1 MSALNSLYGDLSSAK
16 SLSIPSFFS
25 SAEAQKAEEM
35 GPQLPEKETRFDLG
49 EFESLLNR
57 LEASKGRQLRQK
69 ATEGRKDIFSK
80 GLASMM
86 SNF

>member
-1 MSALNSLYGDLSSAK
+1 MSGLNLSGNFS
-16 SLSIPSFFS
+16 SLSIPGFNSPEF
-25 SAEAQKAEEM
+25 QKAAEM